1 MIVNVVMNMY
11 FLLPITLYSKVYYR
25 NVYYG
30 SRVYVYDGGDEGS
43 NLASR
48 VMTWGLIMIY

>member
-1 MIVNVVMNMY
+1 MIVNVVMNMH